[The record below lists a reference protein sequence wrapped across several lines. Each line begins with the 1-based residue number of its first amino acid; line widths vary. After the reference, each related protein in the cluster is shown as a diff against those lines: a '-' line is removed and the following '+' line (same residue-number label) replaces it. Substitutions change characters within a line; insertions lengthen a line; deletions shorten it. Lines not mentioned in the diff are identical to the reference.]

1 VPKQAELSTNGHVDV
16 AHMLDQ
22 AMLETTIGLANQG
35 VSLTREAM
43 VSVVSVADTFVEGS
57 LDMATSWGK
66 NTPMEPLTNGPVD
79 VVRKAW
85 EVGRDTTSRLLV
97 GAAA

>member
-1 VPKQAELSTNGHVDV
+1 
-16 AHMLDQ
+16 
-22 AMLETTIGLANQG
+22 
-35 VSLTREAM
+35 M